1 MTAITHGIRYNG
13 RDMGRNY
20 FVLALMA
27 SAATMA
33 FAANPQ
39 AAVKTQP
46 AVPRLSTRIQH
57 SAEFYHDR
65 YGFMGVVAV
74 ERAHHLVYEAGYGY
88 ANMAS
93 HTAFERDTRF
103 PIGSLSKQFTAAAIL
118 LLQQEGKLRTSD
130 SIERYYQNAPAAWN
144 GITLKNLLTQTSG
157 IADIDFGLIHGN
169 NLHRPE
175 ELLNEVVSKPVTF
188 APGSKFEYA
197 NSNYMLL
204 GLVVERVSG
213 EPYCKFLRDR
223 IFGPLELK
231 QTGCNWNTH
240 SVEHR
245 AYGYAPSADGA
256 VAFEDDDLSAIAGAG
271 SLYSSADDLIRW
283 TDALFEHKLLSK
295 ASLAEMTAPFLNGYA
310 YGLDIDGEGA
320 ERDINHNGVVDGF
333 FACLD
338 YIPATR
344 TTLVVLSNLV
354 KQGNLSTPGTIAL
367 DTELVRLAMYDDPIL
382 PSDGREAQV
391 SAEILRS
398 YAGHYRSDDKDHPT
412 DMILIFQN
420 GRLFMQN
427 VGGRPAP
434 MNAESPTRFY
444 LPNQEAEAV
453 FDSKAPGQ
461 IEVTNYDPIWGMVFN
476 RVPDEKGSKDAV
488 APAGVKKGAP

>member
-1 MTAITHGIRYNG
+1 MVAAIFHRIRYNMRG
-13 RDMGRNY
+13 MRCANL
-20 FVLALMA
+20 FLAFLGA
-27 SAATMA
+27 VTTMA
-33 FAANPQ
+33 VAANPQ
-39 AAVKTQP
+39 AAVKGQSG
-46 AVPRLSTRIQH
+46 VPPLSTRIER
-57 SAEFYHDR
+57 SAKFYRDR

-74 ERAHHLVYEAGYGY
+74 ERDHRLVYEAGYGY

-93 HTAFERDTRF
+93 HTAFDRDTRF

-175 ELLNEVVSKPVTF
+175 ELLNEIVSKPVTF

-245 AYGYAPSADGA
+245 AYGYAPSPDGP
-256 VAFEDDDLSAIAGAG
+256 VAFEDEDLSALAGAG

-310 YGLDIDGEGA
+310 YGLDIGGERA
-320 ERDINHNGVVDGF
+320 ELDISHNGVVDGF

-344 TTLVVLSNLV
+344 TTVVVLSNLV
-354 KQGNLSTPGTIAL
+354 KQGNLSTPGTLAL
-367 DTELVRLAMYDDPIL
+367 DTELVRLGIYDDPIL
-382 PSDGREAQV
+382 PSEGREAQV
-391 SAEILRS
+391 PADVLRS
-398 YAGHYRSDDKDHPT
+398 YAGHYRSDGDQPT
-412 DMILIFQN
+412 DMIMTFKA

-427 VGGRPAP
+427 LGGTPAP
-434 MNAESPTRFY
+434 MNAESATRFY

-453 FDSKAPGQ
+453 FDSHTPGQ

-476 RVPDEKGSKDAV
+476 RVPDEKGNKDATS
-488 APAGVKKGAP
+488 PADVKKGAP